1 MEKIRKIENYSILCA
16 QIINLTISKILM
28 PKYSFLK
35 LSNVNYDPLLIAV
48 FKPEN
53 SKFFQNLIENYLF
66 KY

>member
-28 PKYSFLK
+28 PKYYFLK